1 MSNPN
6 NQTQAVLN
14 RWRGDGQ
21 TSNIPKATMG
31 DPMGNARFSSR
42 WIEDGSYFRLRTLT
56 VSYNLPVDRAMLKY
70 LTFYGT
76 VNNAFTLT
84 KYLGYD
90 PEFSAT
96 NSLFG
101 QGVDNT
107 LEPMQKSVQL
117 GIKIGL

>member
-14 RWRGDGQ
+14 RWRGEGQ
-21 TSNIPKATMG
+21 VSSIPRASMG
-31 DPMGNARFSSR
+31 DPMGNNRFSSR
-42 WIEDGSYFRLRTLT
+42 WIEDGSYFRLRAIT
-56 VSYNLPVDRAMLKY
+56 VSYNLPVDKSMVKY

-96 NSLFG
+96 NSIFG

-107 LEPMQKSVQL
+107 LEPLQKSFQL